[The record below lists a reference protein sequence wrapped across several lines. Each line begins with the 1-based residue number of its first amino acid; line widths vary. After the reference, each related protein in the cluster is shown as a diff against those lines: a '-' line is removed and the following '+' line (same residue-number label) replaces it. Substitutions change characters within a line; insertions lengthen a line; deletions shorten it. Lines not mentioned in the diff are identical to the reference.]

1 MKSVHLIVAVNVM
14 SPQSQKYFVNNY
26 VISRVVHHYTDHCDR
41 IIIQQ
46 QILLSYH
53 YTNADITN

>member
-1 MKSVHLIVAVNVM
+1 MKPVHLSVAVNVM

-26 VISRVVHHYTDHCDR
+26 VISQVVHHYTDYCDR

-53 YTNADITN
+53 YTNNI

>member
-1 MKSVHLIVAVNVM
+1 MKPVHLSVAVNVM

-26 VISRVVHHYTDHCDR
+26 VISRVVHHYIDHCDR

-46 QILLSYH
+46 QILLFYH
-53 YTNADITN
+53 